1 MSQPEMKRRDFL
13 AGTVG
18 VVGGAGVV
26 GCSTLR
32 PALAETPPV
41 PVLDAEAPLARYWEK
56 PVFEVATVDLNTA
69 APELRA
75 ESVKERHRIYC
86 ILLMKVIE
94 RFWNGNK
101 RGPFGDYPR
110 RVKQLE
116 AREPTARYR
125 GDMIA
130 EPDRFRINWDR
141 YLGHNIACLAVDGN
155 GEVIDFDFNHND
167 FFRSSAEHAESR
179 MVRRLFSLTDIHQHW
194 KTGEPIPGRS
204 RAFSL
209 KDVTLY
215 TSLESCAQ
223 CSGVMSLGRVKQV
236 VYLQSD
242 PGTYVIGN
250 IMYNLA
256 GVEGGDGSSLAPLP
270 IPGAAVGLPHI
281 ARLNEGSRRS
291 SRTCRRPR
299 SCGTRDGRSSSRRT
313 RGASTSS
320 RRSPPSCAPTRRW
333 RSSATAGPCWT
344 ACRSRSPTRSIRAA
358 RRAGRTG
365 SASTRRAG
373 SSSTR
378 TSRDFGGRPTSCRVL
393 CGSWSGQGQKTCLK
407 AAYVLQGTLQHAC
420 LSRGRATRWATA
432 LVGV

>member
-270 IPGAAVGLPHI
+270 IPGAAVGLPHF
-281 ARLNEGSRRS
+281 ARLNEAFAAFV
-291 SRTCRRPR
+291 
-299 SCGTRDGRSSSRRT
+299 RDMSEAKELRD
-313 RGASTSS
+313 
-320 RRSPPSCAPTRRW
+320 
-333 RSSATAGPCWT
+333 
-344 ACRSRSPTRSIRAA
+344 
-358 RRAGRTG
+358 
-365 SASTRRAG
+365 TRRAFFVSPDKRSIDFEPAITSFLCTDAALEIFRDGGAMLDRLSLAFPDEKHPG
-373 SSSTR
+373 S
-378 TSRDFGGRPTSCRVL
+378 PTSWTNRQCLDEARRFFQYADVEGFR
-393 CGSWSGQGQKTCLK
+393 GSPHKL
-407 AAYVLQGTLQHAC
+407 
-420 LSRGRATRWATA
+420 
-432 LVGV
+432 